1 VEDLLTFRF
10 GLGIPP
16 SAVEDS
22 PIQRRIA
29 ELQLPGFGPPMPASP
44 LSPEEWLHRLG
55 TLPLLTQPG
64 ETWLYNTGAALLGV
78 LIERVVQKPLPQLVH
93 ERLFGP
99 LGMKDTAFV
108 IPAAK
113 TARLVSAY
121 RLESGRAQLED
132 AAAASL
138 WMSAPAFP
146 DGAAGLISTADDYF
160 AFSYF
165 LMSQGHPAG
174 MRLLSREWIAA
185 MTSDH
190 LTATQRAAAAPI
202 LGESRGWGFGLAVV
216 TATTAQ
222 GIPRGAYGWIGEFG
236 TSWVADPASETSA
249 ILLTQ
254 TLFASPEPPA
264 VHQEFW
270 SAVFSPP
277 LL

>member
-1 VEDLLTFRF
+1 
-10 GLGIPP
+10 
-16 SAVEDS
+16 
-22 PIQRRIA
+22 
-29 ELQLPGFGPPMPASP
+29 
-44 LSPEEWLHRLG
+44 
-55 TLPLLTQPG
+55 
-64 ETWLYNTGAALLGV
+64 
-78 LIERVVQKPLPQLVH
+78 
-93 ERLFGP
+93 
-99 LGMKDTAFV
+99 
-108 IPAAK
+108 
-113 TARLVSAY
+113 LVSAY

-146 DGAAGLISTADDYF
+146 DAAAGLLSTADDYF

-165 LMSQGHPAG
+165 LLSQGHPVGA
-174 MRLLSREWIAA
+174 RLLSRAWISA

-202 LGESRGWGFGLAVV
+202 LGERRGWGFGIAVV

-222 GIPRGAYGWIGEFG
+222 GVPAGAFGWHGGFG
-236 TSWVADPASETSA
+236 TSWLADPASLTSA

-270 SAVFSPP
+270 RAVFSPP